1 MTKKNKK
8 NWVLPQGVEPT
19 EFDLKI
25 LDFQNKGRIVPT
37 PSLIKTQEQIDGIRR
52 AGEINTGILDMLE
65 TEIKEGITTE
75 DIDRLVAEYTHKH
88 GATCAPYGYDLGDG
102 TPPFPKHC
110 CTSINE
116 VVAHG
121 IPSEEEELWNGDI
134 INVDVTTIKDGYYA
148 DASRMYMIGNV
159 KPKVRRLVECTKE
172 CLEIGLQT
180 AKPWTFV
187 GEIGK
192 AIGKHA
198 HKNGFYVVRDLAGHG
213 TGNDFH
219 EEPDVDHYDTR
230 HKGMLLVPGMVITI
244 EPMLNM
250 KNYEVFLDDEDP
262 YGWTIISEDEL
273 PSAQWEHTILITE
286 TGNEILTH

>member
-1 MTKKNKK
+1 MAKKKTI
-8 NWVLPQGVEPT
+8 NWVVPDGVTPT
-19 EFDLKI
+19 EFDRKI
-25 LDFQNKGRIVPT
+25 LAYQEDGYIVPT
-37 PSLIKTQEQIDGIRR
+37 PGLIKTQEQIDGIRR
-52 AGEINTGILDMLE
+52 AGEINTAILDMLE
-65 TEIKEGITTE
+65 NEIKAGISTA
-75 DIDRLVAEYTHKH
+75 DIDRLVAEFTARHD
-88 GATCAPYGYDLGDG
+88 AVCAPYHYDLGDG
-102 TPPFPKHC
+102 TPPFPAHC

-121 IPSEEEELWNGDI
+121 IPCEEELLFDGDI

-148 DASRMYMIGNV
+148 DASRMYMIGRV

-172 CLEIGLQT
+172 CLEIGLQ
-180 AKPWTFV
+180 AAQPWTFV

-198 HKNGFYVVRDLAGHG
+198 HKNGYHVVRDLAGHG

-219 EEPDVDHYDTR
+219 EEPDVNHYDTR
-230 HKGMLLVPGMVITI
+230 HRGMLLVPGMVITI

-250 KNYEVFLDDEDP
+250 STREVFFDEADP
-262 YGWTIISEDEL
+262 FQWTIVSEDEL

-286 TGNEILTH
+286 TGNEIITH